1 MSLGGGAFAEM
12 RWLSFVPWWNTAGL
26 SDCIPIVSAALTAQT
41 QFFLIYQVR
50 HPPTPFEP
58 LGSKLLTGRA
68 AQNMPSNS
76 VSEMR
81 ECVFYACAIVC
92 SVYTVVGMMG
102 YAFVAGE
109 LLPPVGTPWE
119 VTAPLHTP
127 ECSLVVSV
135 GDRAEGLGRGGCAQ
149 AGQKEALEA
158 SLRSVPPNIM
168 SAVESGVLTDGFQLG
183 FALSII
189 VSYPLVVYP
198 LRDTL
203 WTIWVMDSAA
213 DTDA

>member
-1 MSLGGGAFAEM
+1 
-12 RWLSFVPWWNTAGL
+12 
-26 SDCIPIVSAALTAQT
+26 
-41 QFFLIYQVR
+41 
-50 HPPTPFEP
+50 
-58 LGSKLLTGRA
+58 
-68 AQNMPSNS
+68 
-76 VSEMR
+76 MR

-109 LLPPVGTPWE
+109 LLPPTGTPWE
-119 VTAPLHTP
+119 VTTRSSRPARGTIPAHG
-127 ECSLVVSV
+127 LVAGV
-135 GDRAEGLGRGGCAQ
+135 Q
-149 AGQKEALEA
+149 AGQKEALEG
-158 SLRSVPPNIM
+158 SLRSVPANIM

-203 WTIWVMDSAA
+203 WTIWLMDSAA